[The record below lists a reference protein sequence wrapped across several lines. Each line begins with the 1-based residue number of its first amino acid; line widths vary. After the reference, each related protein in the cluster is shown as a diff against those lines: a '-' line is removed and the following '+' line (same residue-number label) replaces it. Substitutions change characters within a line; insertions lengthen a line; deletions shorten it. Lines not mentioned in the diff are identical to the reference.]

1 MNTEY
6 NTGYRYFLSLSIFSK
21 HLNEVLVREKAQHNL
36 HREPF
41 YTLFREK
48 NKSVDIIYVQE
59 LHGFTRFVVCVHNI
73 YVLHA
78 VRMLNVR
85 MSRKIESIL
94 TWRVV
99 GVDISCVCACV
110 AFALPISCA
119 WAAVKLRRYALLQ
132 N

>member
-6 NTGYRYFLSLSIFSK
+6 NIGYRYFLSLPIFSK
-21 HLNEVLVREKAQHNL
+21 HLNEVLVREKAQHTL
-36 HREPF
+36 YREPL

-73 YVLHA
+73 VRTLH
-78 VRMLNVR
+78 VEMPRNT
-85 MSRKIESIL
+85 ESIL

-99 GVDISCVCACV
+99 GVDISGVCACV

-119 WAAVKLRRYALLQ
+119 LAAVKLRRYALLQ